1 MPCGIFGKGPRAKA
15 FVSCLVRDP
24 SPFQV
29 PQTAMIRSFRG
40 MRPSVAA
47 SAFIDESAVLI
58 GDVTVGEQS
67 SIWCQVTVR
76 ADTSRVTIGDE
87 TNIQDNSC
95 LHEDADAPLTIG
107 NRVVVGHSCTVHGCD
122 VEDDC
127 LIGMGATILSKA
139 RIGAGSIVAAGA
151 VVLGGTEIPPRSLV
165 AGVPAKVRREISDAE
180 IERTRENARHYVK
193 LAAQY
198 RHET

>member
-1 MPCGIFGKGPRAKA
+1 
-15 FVSCLVRDP
+15 
-24 SPFQV
+24 
-29 PQTAMIRSFRG
+29 
-40 MRPSVAA
+40 MRPSIAS

-58 GDVTVGEQS
+58 GDVTVGERS

-76 ADTSRVTIGDE
+76 ADTSRVTIGAE

-107 NRVVVGHSCTVHGCD
+107 TGVVVGHSCTVHGCD

-151 VVLGGTEIPPRSLV
+151 VVLGGTEVPPRSLV
-165 AGVPAKVRREISDAE
+165 AGVPAKVKREISDAE
-180 IERTRENARHYVK
+180 LERTRENARHYVE

-198 RHET
+198 RQET

>member
-1 MPCGIFGKGPRAKA
+1 
-15 FVSCLVRDP
+15 
-24 SPFQV
+24 
-29 PQTAMIRSFRG
+29 MIRSFRG
-40 MRPSVAA
+40 MRPSIAS

-58 GDVTVGEQS
+58 GDVTVGERS

-76 ADTSRVTIGDE
+76 ADTSRVTIGAE

-107 NRVVVGHSCTVHGCD
+107 TGVVVGHSCTVHGCD

-151 VVLGGTEIPPRSLV
+151 VVLGGTEVPPRNLV
-165 AGVPAKVRREISDAE
+165 AGVPAKVKREISDAE
-180 IERTRENARHYVK
+180 LERTRENARHYVE

-198 RHET
+198 RQET

>member
-1 MPCGIFGKGPRAKA
+1 
-15 FVSCLVRDP
+15 
-24 SPFQV
+24 
-29 PQTAMIRSFRG
+29 
-40 MRPSVAA
+40 MRPSIAS
-47 SAFIDESAVLI
+47 SAFVDESAVLI
-58 GDVTVGEQS
+58 GDVTVGERS

-76 ADTSRVTIGDE
+76 ADTSKVTIGDE

-107 NRVVVGHSCTVHGCD
+107 TGVVVGHSCTVHGCD

-151 VVLGGTEIPPRSLV
+151 VVLGGTEVPPRSLV
-165 AGVPAKVRREISDAE
+165 AGVPAKVKREISDME
-180 IERTRENARHYVK
+180 LERTRENARHYVE

-198 RHET
+198 RQET

>member
-1 MPCGIFGKGPRAKA
+1 
-15 FVSCLVRDP
+15 
-24 SPFQV
+24 
-29 PQTAMIRSFRG
+29 
-40 MRPSVAA
+40 MRPSIAS
-47 SAFIDESAVLI
+47 SAFVDASAVLI
-58 GDVTVGEQS
+58 GDVTVGERS

-107 NRVVVGHSCTVHGCD
+107 TGVVVGHSCTVHGCD

-151 VVLGGTEIPPRSLV
+151 VVLGGTEVPPRSLV
-165 AGVPAKVRREISDAE
+165 AGVPAKVKREISDAE
-180 IERTRENARHYVK
+180 LERTRENARHYVE

-198 RHET
+198 RQET

>member
-1 MPCGIFGKGPRAKA
+1 
-15 FVSCLVRDP
+15 
-24 SPFQV
+24 
-29 PQTAMIRSFRG
+29 MIRSLRG
-40 MRPSVAA
+40 MRPSVAPT
-47 SAFIDESAVLI
+47 AFIDESAVLI
-58 GDVTVGEQS
+58 GDVVVGEQA

-95 LHEDADAPLTIG
+95 LHEDADAPLNIG
-107 NRVVVGHSCTVHGCD
+107 NGVVVGHSCTVHGCD

-165 AGVPAKVRREISDAE
+165 AGVPAKVKREISDAE
-180 IERTRENARHYVK
+180 LERTRENARHYVE

-198 RHET
+198 RQET

>member
-1 MPCGIFGKGPRAKA
+1 
-15 FVSCLVRDP
+15 
-24 SPFQV
+24 
-29 PQTAMIRSFRG
+29 MIRSFRG
-40 MRPSVAA
+40 MRPSIAS
-47 SAFIDESAVLI
+47 SAFVDASAVLI
-58 GDVTVGEQS
+58 GDVTVGERS

-107 NRVVVGHSCTVHGCD
+107 TGVVVGHSCTVHGCD

-151 VVLGGTEIPPRSLV
+151 VVLGGTEVPPRSLV
-165 AGVPAKVRREISDAE
+165 AGVPARVKREISDAE
-180 IERTRENARHYVK
+180 LERTRENARHYVE

-198 RHET
+198 RQET